1 MEVKYKRL
9 FEAGKLGS
17 TVWSPLAS
25 GILTGKYNNG
35 IPEGS
40 RFDKNPDLAH
50 IFKRYFGEDKKEKT
64 VSNLNKLGDIAK

>member
-1 MEVKYKRL
+1 MEIDFARL
-9 FEAGKLGS
+9 FENKKLGT

-40 RFDKNPDLAH
+40 RFDTYSDFKH
-50 IFKRYFGEDKKEKT
+50 IHDRFLGEDKKEK
-64 VSNLNKLGDIAK
+64 NL